1 MARVLKRTLKGF
13 LIVFLLLVGI
23 GTCFSPPKET
33 PASPVASHPSTSE
46 PASSQAPPT
55 STPSQPTS
63 SQPSTEPEQPQE
75 PPATQLPPPP
85 PPSAEVPEQPT
96 TPTEPEPETPS
107 EPTTITG
114 NLAVHFIDVGQGDS
128 VFITLPDGTSMLIDA
143 GPGSAS
149 NTVVST
155 IKALGNESIDYAVF
169 THPHEDHIGGAPA
182 VFQAFDVKG
191 VWMPRT
197 SHTTQAYENML
208 LAIEREGLM
217 IDEATAGKVIF
228 DRGNLR
234 AWLLNPSKA
243 DINLNNMSAVVA
255 LTYDTITFIFAGDAE
270 SEAEAAMVR
279 RSSLQLPDCDVLKV
293 AHHGSST
300 STTTEFLEAV
310 SPEIAVISV
319 GAGNS
324 YEHPAQSTLDRL
336 TARGAEVYRTDQHG
350 TVTITTDGT
359 TLDVTT
365 EKTPQTET
373 SASATPDDITVY
385 ITKTGSK
392 YHRDGCRHLSQSKIS
407 ISLQEAKARGF
418 GPCSVCKPP
427 S

>member
-1 MARVLKRTLKGF
+1 
-13 LIVFLLLVGI
+13 
-23 GTCFSPPKET
+23 
-33 PASPVASHPSTSE
+33 
-46 PASSQAPPT
+46 
-55 STPSQPTS
+55 
-63 SQPSTEPEQPQE
+63 
-75 PPATQLPPPP
+75 
-85 PPSAEVPEQPT
+85 
-96 TPTEPEPETPS
+96 
-107 EPTTITG
+107 
-114 NLAVHFIDVGQGDS
+114 
-128 VFITLPDGTSMLIDA
+128 
-143 GPGSAS
+143 
-149 NTVVST
+149 
-155 IKALGNESIDYAVF
+155 
-169 THPHEDHIGGAPA
+169 
-182 VFQAFDVKG
+182 
-191 VWMPRT
+191 
-197 SHTTQAYENML
+197 
-208 LAIEREGLM
+208 
-217 IDEATAGKVIF
+217 
-228 DRGNLR
+228 
-234 AWLLNPSKA
+234 
-243 DINLNNMSAVVA
+243 
-255 LTYDTITFIFAGDAE
+255 
-270 SEAEAAMVR
+270 MVR